1 MSAFEVAL
9 LLIGSFDDVVLGEY
23 LKLAK
28 KFISFASLGLIHSSI
43 PRLQEP
49 WNTDILFVCI
59 WCVCVFRS
67 CKLKSINLCIVVVT
81 RLA

>member
-43 PRLQEP
+43 PRL
-49 WNTDILFVCI
+49 
-59 WCVCVFRS
+59 
-67 CKLKSINLCIVVVT
+67 
-81 RLA
+81 